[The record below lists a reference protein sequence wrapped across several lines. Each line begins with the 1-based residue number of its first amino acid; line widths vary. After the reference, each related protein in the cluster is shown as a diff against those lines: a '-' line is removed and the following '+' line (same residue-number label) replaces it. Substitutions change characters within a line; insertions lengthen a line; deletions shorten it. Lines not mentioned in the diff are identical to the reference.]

1 MSSRILLL
9 GDTGK
14 MGSALKETL
23 QPDHTVI
30 GVSSRDFDACDF
42 DQVRAVVD
50 RVEPEIV
57 VNTVAFLGIDP
68 CEREPERAYRLNALY
83 PRCLAELAAQKDLL
97 LIHFSTDAVFD
108 DEKQDYYVESDAPMP
123 MNTYGKTKHDGD
135 CFIQSMARRHYI
147 ARIPVLFG
155 RTTKNNQFVEKM
167 IAKIRGGAD
176 ILSISDDIVSS
187 PTYNRDVA
195 GQVKK
200 MIEGN
205 IPYGLYHLCNSGKAS
220 LYELMREIVENL
232 DMKVVL
238 RKASYKDFDHIG
250 RKNTFTPLRSEKLEP
265 LRSWREAV
273 KSYCEA
279 MNS

>member
-1 MSSRILLL
+1 MSARILLL

-30 GVSSRDFDACDF
+30 GLSSGDFDANDF
-42 DQVRAVVD
+42 DRVRAVVD

-68 CEREPERAYRLNALY
+68 CEREPERAFRMNALY
-83 PRCLAELAAQKDLL
+83 PRRLAELADQKDLL
-97 LIHFSTDAVFD
+97 LIHFSTDAVFN
-108 DEKQDYYVESDAPMP
+108 DEKQDYYVESDAPRP
-123 MNTYGKTKHDGD
+123 LNTYGMTKYDGD
-135 CFIQSMARRHYI
+135 CFIQSIAGKHYI

-155 RTTKNNQFVEKM
+155 RTQKNNQFVEKM
-167 IAKIRGGAD
+167 IAKIQEGAD
-176 ILSISDDIVSS
+176 SLSISDDIVSS
-187 PTYNRDVA
+187 PTYNHDVA
-195 GQVKK
+195 RQVKR
-200 MIEGN
+200 MIEEN
-205 IPYGLYHLCNSGKAS
+205 MPYGLYHLSNSGKAS
-220 LYELMREIVENL
+220 LYELMKEIVKNL
-232 DMKVVL
+232 DMKVDL
-238 RKASYKDFDHIG
+238 RKGSYKDFDHIG

-265 LRSWREAV
+265 LRAWREAV